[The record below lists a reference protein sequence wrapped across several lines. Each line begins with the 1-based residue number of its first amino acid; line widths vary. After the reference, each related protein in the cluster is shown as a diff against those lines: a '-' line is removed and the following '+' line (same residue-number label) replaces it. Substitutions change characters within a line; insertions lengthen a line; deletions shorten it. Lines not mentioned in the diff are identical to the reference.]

1 MGALVDTKSY
11 TSQGPRLEGISA
23 WTGSSSVRCFLPL
36 AELVTVTAHTDT
48 SAWGWKPAFY
58 TGQIP
63 PTGPR
68 ALHIFILYWVFATCF
83 LFLNHVS
90 WGKKNQNLIDEMK
103 QWPGAKCIIR
113 TCIKLFLS
121 GLRHGSEIKALTRVW
136 WPQLRFPVYDHSKL
150 LQDRER
156 RGGRI
161 TKSFQEASLT
171 YTAVRRKE
179 TCVSSRMEDKTPP
192 LGLSSDLHVHD
203 IAHLHTYTN
212 IHTYTQHTHACT
224 HISKKKKSLVDACF
238 LPPWNWG

>member
-1 MGALVDTKSY
+1 MK
-11 TSQGPRLEGISA
+11 
-23 WTGSSSVRCFLPL
+23 
-36 AELVTVTAHTDT
+36 
-48 SAWGWKPAFY
+48 
-58 TGQIP
+58 
-63 PTGPR
+63 
-68 ALHIFILYWVFATCF
+68 TCF
-83 LFLNHVS
+83 LHRPDPSYRPQSSAHFYTLLGFGYLFLIFKS
-90 WGKKNQNLIDEMK
+90 CLLGKKNQNLIDEMK

-224 HISKKKKSLVDACF
+224 HISKKKKKFSWCLLPSPLELGLKVIVNCLVGM
-238 LPPWNWG
+238 LGTQLRS